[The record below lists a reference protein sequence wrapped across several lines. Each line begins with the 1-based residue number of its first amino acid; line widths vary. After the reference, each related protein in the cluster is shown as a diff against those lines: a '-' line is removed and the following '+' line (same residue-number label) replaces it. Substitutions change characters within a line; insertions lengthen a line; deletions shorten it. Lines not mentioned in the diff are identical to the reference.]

1 MKKKLLVLLMSF
13 MLGSPM
19 TQAEIVE
26 RNVQFFNG
34 ELKFGGTLTLPDTT
48 KNYPVILLVSGSGQQ
63 NRDEE
68 IYGFKIFKQIADYLA
83 GEGIATLRYDD
94 REVGESKN
102 GKNTLDTATTYT
114 FATDAMAAVKYLK
127 TAENVDKSR
136 IAVLGHSEG
145 GLIAAMVAAEN
156 PKDIKCIAMMSGM
169 CIAGKDI
176 NNFQIRAINKEAGI
190 SDAQIAKALQLQNM
204 IYEAIEQGKSGKD
217 MEDVIY
223 DVTLK
228 SIDLMPEEA
237 KKDIVNGEEY
247 ARFVA
252 KNQTKQ
258 IASAWYRYYV
268 THYPKQDF
276 EKVQCPTLAM
286 FGLKDTQVPAQLCK
300 RPMQSYFSNRGK
312 LLTIIEFPTANHL
325 FQDAETG
332 SVSEY
337 PKLKKEFT
345 SSFFKHL
352 GEWLKVNL

>member
-1 MKKKLLVLLMSF
+1 MKKLLVLLVAF
-13 MLGSPM
+13 MLGLPM
-19 TQAEIVE
+19 TRAEIVE

-34 ELKFGGTLTLPDTT
+34 ELKFGGTLSLPDTT

-68 IYGFKIFKQIADYLA
+68 IFGFKIFKQIADYLA
-83 GEGIATLRYDD
+83 GQGIATLRYDD

-156 PKDIKCIAMMSGM
+156 PKDIKCIAMMAGM

-176 NNFQIRAINKEAGI
+176 NNFQIRAVNKEAGI
-190 SDAQIAKALQLQNM
+190 SDAQIAKSLQLQKM
-204 IYEAIEQGKSGKD
+204 IYEAIEQGKSDKD

-228 SIDLMPEEA
+228 SIELMPEET
-237 KKDIVNGEEY
+237 KKNIVNGEEY
-247 ARFVA
+247 ARFAA
-252 KNQTKQ
+252 KRQTKQ
-258 IASAWYRYYV
+258 IASAWYCYFV
-268 THYPKQDF
+268 THLPKQDF

-286 FGLKDTQVPAQLCK
+286 FGSKDIQVPPQLCII
-300 RPMQSYFSNRGK
+300 PLQSYFSNRSN
-312 LLTIIEFPTANHL
+312 LLTIKEFNTANHL
-325 FQDAETG
+325 FQDADTG
-332 SVSEY
+332 STSEY
-337 PKLKKEFT
+337 SKLKKEFT
-345 SSFFKHL
+345 AGFLDYL
-352 GEWLKVNL
+352 GKWLKINL